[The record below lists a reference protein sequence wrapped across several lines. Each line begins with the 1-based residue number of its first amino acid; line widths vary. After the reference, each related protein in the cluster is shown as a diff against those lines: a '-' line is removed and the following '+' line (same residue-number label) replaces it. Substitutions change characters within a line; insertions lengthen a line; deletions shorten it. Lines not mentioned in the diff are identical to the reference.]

1 MLLGST
7 GLKGKPHMNDRG
19 EDLGEALETIKLVAG
34 ELTKVTKVGTS
45 LDPSIKEE
53 IIKFMKENLNI
64 FSWSHKDISGIP

>member
-1 MLLGST
+1 M
-7 GLKGKPHMNDRG
+7 
-19 EDLGEALETIKLVAG
+19 ETIKLVAR

-53 IIKFMKENLNI
+53 IIKFLKENLNI